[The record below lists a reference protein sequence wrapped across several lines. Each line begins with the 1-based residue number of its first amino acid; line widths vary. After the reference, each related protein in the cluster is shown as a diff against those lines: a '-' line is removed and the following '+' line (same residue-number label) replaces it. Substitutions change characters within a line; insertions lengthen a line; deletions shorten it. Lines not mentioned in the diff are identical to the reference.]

1 MNTNKTIRVF
11 TTALVAVV
19 LTACAHYW
27 SKVTL
32 RGSDSIAPAATH
44 VLVIDSSQVRDRIHA
59 EELRQAEET
68 QRIREL
74 PRAKPGDNAASKAW
88 LESVDKLVD
97 RRARAAFLSDL
108 KAMGTVDVPATAQGT
123 IVSWGVCE
131 CTLFPTSGEH
141 LVKVRF
147 KLGTDHRVVEGCVC
161 SDAIKMV
168 HPI

>member
-1 MNTNKTIRVF
+1 VF
-11 TTALVAVV
+11 TIALMAVI

-27 SKVTL
+27 SKITL
-32 RGSDSIAPAATH
+32 RSPDPIAPAATH
-44 VLVIDSSQVRDRIHA
+44 ALVIDSSQVRDRIRA

-68 QRIREL
+68 RRIREL
-74 PRAKPGDNAASKAW
+74 PRPKPGDNAASKAW
-88 LESVDKLVD
+88 LEAVDKLVD
-97 RRARAAFLSDL
+97 RQARAAFLSDL

-123 IVSWGVCE
+123 IVSWGLCE

-147 KLGTDHRVVEGCVC
+147 KLGPEHRVVEGYVC
-161 SDAIKMV
+161 SDAVKMV